1 MPPAGRSPSGGRG
14 RTSPP
19 LDNFFGNRFETHF
32 LVRNFKNCQQQMI
45 RRTTLFI
52 MVLTKCSKLQNCY
65 HFEARFPKNTK
76 SEAISKFASRESF
89 VVSAVLWSRF
99 VFVGRDA
106 GSCHCAPSPLRF
118 LCAVRRDFDALR
130 LWRPIALICRGD
142 CCRSCV

>member
-19 LDNFFGNRFETHF
+19 LDNFFGSPFEIRFPR
-32 LVRNFKNCQQQMI
+32 RNFKNCQQKVI

-52 MVLTKCSKLQNCY
+52 MVLTKSSKLQNSY
-65 HFEARFPKNTK
+65 HVGARFPKNKK

-89 VVSAVLWSRF
+89 VVSAVLWFRF
-99 VFVGRDA
+99 LFISRDA

-118 LCAVRRDFDALR
+118 LCAVRPDFDALR
-130 LWRPIALICRGD
+130 LWRLIALIVCGD
-142 CCRSCV
+142 CCRGCV

>member
-1 MPPAGRSPSGGRG
+1 MPPAGRSPSGRRG

-19 LDNFFGNRFETHF
+19 LDNFFGSRFETHF
-32 LVRNFKNCQQQMI
+32 LGRNFKNCQQKMI

-76 SEAISKFASRESF
+76 SGAISKVASRESF
-89 VVSAVLWSRF
+89 VVSAVLWFRF

-130 LWRPIALICRGD
+130 LWRLIALIVRGD
-142 CCRSCV
+142 CPRGCV